1 MNVLLPLLGFTAA
14 CTIFTL
20 TPGVDTAMVLRSAA
34 TGGPKRGIAAAAG
47 ICLGLLM
54 WGFGAASGLSLLLA
68 ASRTGFMVVKFCG
81 AAYLLWLGVNMW
93 RHKPKPVAEA
103 PNEAAGKI
111 LDACCTRI
119 LDACGTR
126 AAFRRGFTSN
136 MLNPKVGVFYI
147 TFLPQFIPA
156 HAFVPAFSL
165 LLTCINLG
173 LEMLWF
179 GALIALTVPLARTLA
194 RPAVKRAMDRI
205 TGATLIGFGLR
216 LGLTR

>member
-34 TGGPKRGIAAAAG
+34 TGGPKRGNAAAAG
-47 ICLGLLM
+47 ICLGLLV

-68 ASRTGFMVVKFCG
+68 ASRTGYMVLKLCG
-81 AAYLLWLGVNMW
+81 AAYLLWLGVNFW
-93 RHKPKPVAEA
+93 RHRPHSPEA
-103 PNEAAGKI
+103 TPDEAAS
-111 LDACCTRI
+111 
-119 LDACGTR
+119 GTR

-156 HAFVPAFSL
+156 HASVAAFAI
-165 LLTCINLG
+165 LLTGINLA
-173 LEMLWF
+173 LEMIWF
-179 GALIALTVPLARTLA
+179 AALIALTVPLARTLA
-194 RPAVKRAMDRI
+194 RPAVKRALDRV

>member
-1 MNVLLPLLGFTAA
+1 MNILLPLLGFTAA
-14 CTIFTL
+14 ATMLTL

-47 ICLGLLM
+47 ICLGLLV

-68 ASRTGFMVVKFCG
+68 ASRTGFMILKFCG
-81 AAYLLWLGVNMW
+81 AAYLLWLGANMW
-93 RHKPKPVAEA
+93 RHKPKAVVVE
-103 PNEAAGKI
+103 NEAAGT
-111 LDACCTRI
+111 L
-119 LDACGTR
+119 

-156 HAFVPAFSL
+156 HVSVPAFSM
-165 LLTCINLG
+165 LLTSINLG
-173 LEMLWF
+173 LDVIWF
-179 GALIALTVPLARTLA
+179 AALIALTVPLARTLA
-194 RPAVKRAMDRI
+194 RPAVKRAMDRV

>member
-1 MNVLLPLLGFTAA
+1 MNILLPLLGFTAA
-14 CTIFTL
+14 ATMLTL

-34 TGGPKRGIAAAAG
+34 TGGPRRGIAAAAG
-47 ICLGLLM
+47 ICLGLLV

-68 ASRTGFMVVKFCG
+68 ASRTGFMILKFCG
-81 AAYLLWLGVNMW
+81 AAYLLWLGIKMW
-93 RHKPKPVAEA
+93 LHKP
-103 PNEAAGKI
+103 EAAIVVQNQAAGSS
-111 LDACCTRI
+111 LDAY
-119 LDACGTR
+119 GTR

-156 HAFVPAFSL
+156 HVSVPAFSM
-165 LLTCINLG
+165 LLTGINLG
-173 LEMLWF
+173 LDVIWF
-179 GALIALTVPLARTLA
+179 AALIALTVPLARTLA
-194 RPAVKRAMDRI
+194 RPAVKRAMDRV

>member
-1 MNVLLPLLGFTAA
+1 MNIALPLLGFTAA
-14 CTIFTL
+14 ATMLTL

-34 TGGPKRGIAAAAG
+34 TGGPKRGMAAAAG
-47 ICLGLLM
+47 ICLGLLV

-68 ASRTGFMVVKFCG
+68 ASRTGFLLLKFCG
-81 AAYLLWLGVNMW
+81 AAYLLWLGVKMW
-93 RHKPKPVAEA
+93 LHKPQPAA
-103 PNEAAGKI
+103 ATPDEAAGT
-111 LDACCTRI
+111 L
-119 LDACGTR
+119 

-156 HAFVPAFSL
+156 HVSVPAFSM
-165 LLTCINLG
+165 LLTFINLG
-173 LEMLWF
+173 LDVIWF
-179 GALIALTVPLARTLA
+179 AFLITLTVPLARTLA
-194 RPAVKRAMDRI
+194 RPAVKRAMDRV

>member
-1 MNVLLPLLGFTAA
+1 MNIVLPLLGFTAA
-14 CTIFTL
+14 ATMLTL

-47 ICLGLLM
+47 ICLGLFV
-54 WGFGAASGLSLLLA
+54 WGLGAASGLSLLLA
-68 ASRTGFMVVKFCG
+68 ASRTGFMILKFCG
-81 AAYLLWLGVNMW
+81 AAYLLWLGVKMW
-93 RHKPKPVAEA
+93 RHKPAEA
-103 PNEAAGKI
+103 ETTHAPEKAGT
-111 LDACCTRI
+111 L
-119 LDACGTR
+119 

-156 HAFVPAFSL
+156 HVSVPAFSM
-165 LLTCINLG
+165 LLTGINLG
-173 LEMLWF
+173 LDIIWF
-179 GALIALTVPLARTLA
+179 AALIALTIPLTRTLA
-194 RPAVKRAMDRI
+194 RPAVKRAMDKI

>member
-1 MNVLLPLLGFTAA
+1 MNILLPLLGFTAA
-14 CTIFTL
+14 ATMLTL

-47 ICLGLLM
+47 ICLGLLV

-81 AAYLLWLGVNMW
+81 AAYLLWLGINMW
-93 RHKPKPVAEA
+93 RHKPQPAAAA
-103 PNEAAGKI
+103 PNEAAGTI
-111 LDACCTRI
+111 
-119 LDACGTR
+119 

-156 HAFVPAFSL
+156 HVSVPAFSM
-165 LLTCINLG
+165 LLTGINLG
-173 LEMLWF
+173 LDVIWF
-179 GALIALTVPLARTLA
+179 AALIALTVPLARTLA
-194 RPAVKRAMDRI
+194 RPAVKRAMDRV

>member
-1 MNVLLPLLGFTAA
+1 MNILLPLLGFTAA
-14 CTIFTL
+14 ATMLTL

-68 ASRTGFMVVKFCG
+68 ASRTGFMVLKFCG
-81 AAYLLWLGVNMW
+81 AGYLLWLGINMW
-93 RHKPKPVAEA
+93 RHKPQPVVEA
-103 PNEAAGKI
+103 PTEAAGT
-111 LDACCTRI
+111 L
-119 LDACGTR
+119 
-126 AAFRRGFTSN
+126 AAFQRGFTSN

-156 HAFVPAFSL
+156 HVSVAAFSI
-165 LLTCINLG
+165 LLTVINLG
-173 LEMLWF
+173 LEMIWF
-179 GALIALTVPLARTLA
+179 AALIALTVPLARTLA
-194 RPAVKRAMDRI
+194 RPAVKRAMDRV

>member
-1 MNVLLPLLGFTAA
+1 MNVLFPLLGFTAA

-81 AAYLLWLGVNMW
+81 AAYLLWLGINMW
-93 RHKPKPVAEA
+93 RHKPKAVAEA
-103 PNEAAGKI
+103 PNEAAST
-111 LDACCTRI
+111 L
-119 LDACGTR
+119 

-194 RPAVKRAMDRI
+194 RPAVKRAMDRV

>member
-1 MNVLLPLLGFTAA
+1 MHVLLPLLGFTAA
-14 CTIFTL
+14 AAMLTL

-47 ICLGLLM
+47 ICLGLLI

-68 ASRTGFMVVKFCG
+68 ASRTGFLLLKFCG
-81 AAYLLWLGVNMW
+81 AAYLLWLGANMW
-93 RHKPKPVAEA
+93 RHKPKAVAAE
-103 PNEAAGKI
+103 PNEAA
-111 LDACCTRI
+111 DTH
-119 LDACGTR
+119 

-136 MLNPKVGVFYI
+136 MLNPKVGMFYI

-156 HAFVPAFSL
+156 HVCVPAFSM

-173 LEMLWF
+173 LEVIWF
-179 GALIALTVPLARTLA
+179 AALITLTVPLARTLA
-194 RPAVKRAMDRI
+194 RPAVKRAMDRVA
-205 TGATLIGFGLR
+205 GATLIGFGLR

>member
-1 MNVLLPLLGFTAA
+1 MNILLPLLGFTAA
-14 CTIFTL
+14 ATLLTL

-47 ICLGLLM
+47 ICLGLFV
-54 WGFGAASGLSLLLA
+54 WGLGAASGLSLLLA

-81 AAYLLWLGVNMW
+81 AAYLLWLGINMW
-93 RHKPKPVAEA
+93 RHRTQAAAA
-103 PNEAAGKI
+103 PANEAA
-111 LDACCTRI
+111 
-119 LDACGTR
+119 GTR

-156 HAFVPAFSL
+156 HVSVPAFSM

-173 LEMLWF
+173 LDIIWF
-179 GALIALTVPLARTLA
+179 AALIALTVPLTRTLA
-194 RPAVKRAMDRI
+194 QPAVKRAMDRV

>member
-1 MNVLLPLLGFTAA
+1 MNILLPLLGFTAA
-14 CTIFTL
+14 ATMLTL

-68 ASRTGFMVVKFCG
+68 ASRTGFMVLKFCG
-81 AAYLLWLGVNMW
+81 AGYLLWLGINMW
-93 RHKPKPVAEA
+93 RHKPQPVVEA
-103 PNEAAGKI
+103 PTEAAGT
-111 LDACCTRI
+111 L
-119 LDACGTR
+119 
-126 AAFRRGFTSN
+126 AAFQRGFTSN

-156 HAFVPAFSL
+156 HVSVAAFSI
-165 LLTCINLG
+165 LLTVINLG
-173 LEMLWF
+173 LEMIWF
-179 GALIALTVPLARTLA
+179 AALIALTVPLARTLA
-194 RPAVKRAMDRI
+194 RPAVKRAMDRV

-216 LGLTR
+216 LGLTH